1 MTTPTV
7 DYVAKNEKLL
17 MHKHKF
23 TDMKGQLDLA
33 TQVTGILTVANGG
46 TGLTTFSAGQVL
58 FGPLLQSSNLYWDN
72 TNKRL
77 GLGTSS
83 VSAHLHV
90 KSANASDIQLL
101 IQGAS
106 SGQTADYLQFK
117 DSTGAIGAKFQPISG
132 AARLLIASTGDA
144 LARFGVLDST
154 YNSFYYY
161 FDGAGTMHWAD
172 GAHPNGDISLLRNS
186 GSGLLLQKEN
196 WADATT
202 PVLTIRTTFAG
213 NSGLIVRGAAA
224 QTANL
229 QEWQNT
235 GGTALVA
242 ITSAGYLGI
251 GISSSLSAPLHVK
264 STSQA
269 VYVGDNASTS
279 TVYCQFQNAGGR
291 FYAGVDNST
300 GTGLWTGGIAYASS
314 FGTGNSTAFQIAT
327 NNTVR
332 LSLAADGSSLTY
344 SDAVNIAVG
353 TTTGTKIGTATSQK
367 ISLWNA
373 TPIVQP
379 TTAGAASTLV
389 VNTSG
394 IANDTATFDGYTI
407 GQVVKALR
415 NIGALA

>member
-1 MTTPTV
+1 MSQISSK
-7 DYVAKNEKLL
+7 A
-17 MHKHKF
+17 F
-23 TDMKGQLDLA
+23 QLSIGGA
-33 TQVTGILTVANGG
+33 VTNGTSG
-46 TGLTTFSAGQVL
+46 SVL
-58 FGPLLQSSNLYWDN
+58 FIDSSGNLAQSNSNFFWDN

-77 GLGTSS
+77 GIGTSS
-83 VSAHLHV
+83 PSKALDILTGSINITNNLDNTDVVGLTFNNSGSGTSTGAKIQFPYNNISA
-90 KSANASDIQLL
+90 KYNGFTITNSGSATDSLSIGLNTFQYSGNNFQFASGINADVTFFS
-101 IQGAS
+101 GAS
-106 SGQTADYLQFK
+106 SGFK
-117 DSTGAIGAKFQPISG
+117 MIFQSPGDIKFNTYSGGFSDKMIVTQAGQLLLTGFSASTIGQVIKG
-132 AARLLIASTGDA
+132 AALQ
-144 LARFGVLDST
+144 
-154 YNSFYYY
+154 
-161 FDGAGTMHWAD
+161 
-172 GAHPNGDISLLRNS
+172 S
-186 GSGLLLQKEN
+186 G
-196 WADATT
+196 
-202 PVLTIRTTFAG
+202 
-213 NSGLIVRGAAA
+213 
-224 QTANL
+224 NL
-229 QEWQNT
+229 QEWQNSS
-235 GGTALVA
+235 GAVLVA

-264 STSQA
+264 ATSQA

-332 LSLAADGSSLTY
+332 LSLAANGSSLTY

-379 TTAGAASTLV
+379 TTAGAASTFV